1 LRAGKS
7 GDTLNTKFRQAME
20 FAITAKRRIL
30 NGIGFALMTPGGRK
44 GTRSFFVCPD
54 LKNVFRKG
62 VLA

>member
-20 FAITAKRRIL
+20 FAITAKRRIF

-44 GTRSFFVCPD
+44 APGVFCLPR
-54 LKNVFRKG
+54 LENVFREG